1 MTGSTVLAMKYRDG
15 VMMCTDTLA
24 SYGSMSMFK
33 NVQRMYILS
42 NDVIIGFDGEYSD
55 FAYIVEELEKSLNES
70 AFMDDNSLLSAAST
84 FNFLR
89 AWLYNQRT
97 KMEPLWNTIVVIGME
112 NQKP

>member
-1 MTGSTVLAMKYRDG
+1 M
-15 VMMCTDTLA
+15 
-24 SYGSMSMFK
+24 
-33 NVQRMYILS
+33 ILGPS
-42 NDVIIGFDGEYSD
+42 SPDR
-55 FAYIVEELEKSLNES
+55 NES

-97 KMEPLWNTIVVIGME
+97 KMKPLWNTIVVIGME